1 MISKTV
7 ISKAMTNN
15 IEASDPAVTAGVLI
29 EALPYIQRFAGATV
43 VVKYGGNA
51 LSGTTHDDPLD
62 VFAEDMVFLRSVGIR
77 PVVVHGGGPQ
87 INAMLNRLGVE
98 SEFRDGRRV
107 TDEETMKVVQMV
119 LTGEVNPSI
128 VAAVNARGGRAVGL
142 SGADDAMVSVVQRDP
157 ELGFV
162 GDVVSVRTDVLM
174 QLLNDGCIPV
184 IATIGVD
191 ASGQTYNINADSVA
205 AAVAGALDAEKL
217 LYLTDIEGLR
227 RDVNDATSLISSL
240 SATELQSLLDDGT
253 IAGGMIPKAESC
265 LEAVACGVPAVHIL
279 DGRVAH
285 VSIIELFTDAGI
297 GTMILKDHSAHMN
310 AHEGSN

>member
-1 MISKTV
+1 MAVSTP
-7 ISKAMTNN
+7 
-15 IEASDPAVTAGVLI
+15 ASTAQVLI
-29 EALPYIQRFAGATV
+29 EALPYIPRFAGQTV

-51 LSGTTHDDPLD
+51 LSGTEHADPLD
-62 VFAEDMVFLRSVGIR
+62 VFAQDVVMLRAVGIR

-87 INAMLNRLGVE
+87 INAMLDRLGVK

-107 TDEETMKVVQMV
+107 TDDATMQVVRMV

-128 VAAVNARGGRAVGL
+128 VSAITSRGGRAVGL
-142 SGADDAMVSVVQRDP
+142 SGADDGMNSVVQRNP

-162 GDVVSVRTDVLM
+162 GDVTGVRTAVLE
-174 QLLNDGCIPV
+174 QLLDDGCIPV

-191 ASGQTYNINADSVA
+191 VEGQTYNINADSVA
-205 AAVAGALDAEKL
+205 AAVAGALGAAKL

-227 RDVNDATSLISSL
+227 RDVNDATSLISKL
-240 SATELQSLLDDGT
+240 SAGELRGLLGDGT

-265 LEAVACGVPAVHIL
+265 LEAVALGVPAVHIL

-285 VSIIELFTDAGI
+285 VTIIELFTDAGI
-297 GTMILKDHSAHMN
+297 GTMVLGNTVEK
-310 AHEGSN
+310 G

>member
-1 MISKTV
+1 V
-7 ISKAMTNN
+7 
-15 IEASDPAVTAGVLI
+15 AVSNALSAPDTAKVLI
-29 EALPYIQRFAGATV
+29 EALPYIQRFAGQTV

-51 LSGTTHDDPLD
+51 LSGTEHADPLD
-62 VFAEDMVFLRSVGIR
+62 VFAQDIVMLRAVGIR

-87 INAMLNRLGVE
+87 INAMLERLGVK

-107 TDEETMKVVQMV
+107 TDDATMQVVRMV

-128 VAAVNARGGRAVGL
+128 VSAINARGGRAVGL
-142 SGADDAMVSVVQRDP
+142 SGADDGMITVVQRDTN
-157 ELGFV
+157 LGFV
-162 GDVVSVRTDVLM
+162 GDVTRVRTAVLE
-174 QLLNDGCIPV
+174 QLLDDGCIPV

-205 AAVAGALDAEKL
+205 AAVAGALGAAKL

-227 RDVNDATSLISSL
+227 RDVSDASSLISKL
-240 SATELQSLLDDGT
+240 SAAELANLLGDGT

-265 LEAVACGVPAVHIL
+265 LEAVALGVPAVHIL

-285 VSIIELFTDAGI
+285 VTIIELFTDAGI
-297 GTMILKDHSAHMN
+297 GTMVEK
-310 AHEGSN
+310 G

>member
-1 MISKTV
+1 MS
-7 ISKAMTNN
+7 S
-15 IEASDPAVTAGVLI
+15 PATTAQVLI
-29 EALPYIQRFAGATV
+29 EALPYIQRFAGQTV

-51 LSGTTHDDPLD
+51 LSGTEHADPLD
-62 VFAEDMVFLRSVGIR
+62 VFAQDIVLLRAVGIR

-87 INAMLNRLGVE
+87 ISAMLDRLGVK

-107 TDEETMKVVQMV
+107 TDDATMQVVRMV

-128 VAAVNARGGRAVGL
+128 VSAITSQGGRAVGL
-142 SGADDAMVSVVQRDP
+142 SGADDGMISVVQRDP
-157 ELGFV
+157 ALGFV
-162 GDVVSVRTDVLM
+162 GDVTGVRTAVLE
-174 QLLNDGCIPV
+174 QLLDDGCIPV

-205 AAVAGALDAEKL
+205 AAVAGALGAAKL

-227 RDVNDATSLISSL
+227 RDVNDASSLISKL
-240 SATELQSLLDDGT
+240 TAAELQGLLGDGT

-265 LEAVACGVPAVHIL
+265 LEAVALGVPAVHIL

-285 VSIIELFTDAGI
+285 VTIIELFTDSGI
-297 GTMILKDHSAHMN
+297 GTMVLGKKV
-310 AHEGSN
+310 EKG

>member
-1 MISKTV
+1 MSTPT
-7 ISKAMTNN
+7 S
-15 IEASDPAVTAGVLI
+15 TAQVLI
-29 EALPYIQRFAGATV
+29 EALPYIQRFAGQTV

-51 LSGTTHDDPLD
+51 LSGTEHADPLD
-62 VFAEDMVFLRSVGIR
+62 VFAQDIVMLRAVGIR

-87 INAMLNRLGVE
+87 INAMLERLGVK

-107 TDEETMKVVQMV
+107 TDDATMQVVRMV

-128 VAAVNARGGRAVGL
+128 VSAITSRGGRAVGL
-142 SGADDAMVSVVQRDP
+142 SGADDGMISVVQRNP

-162 GDVVSVRTDVLM
+162 GDVTGVRTAVLE
-174 QLLNDGCIPV
+174 QLLDDGCIPV

-191 ASGQTYNINADSVA
+191 AEGRTYNINADSVA
-205 AAVAGALDAEKL
+205 AAVAGALGAAKL

-227 RDVNDATSLISSL
+227 RDVNDATSLISKL
-240 SATELQSLLDDGT
+240 SAGELRGLLGDGT

-265 LEAVACGVPAVHIL
+265 LEAVALGVPAVHIL

-285 VSIIELFTDAGI
+285 VTIIELFTDAGI
-297 GTMILKDHSAHMN
+297 GTMVLGNTVEK
-310 AHEGSN
+310 G

>member
-1 MISKTV
+1 MS
-7 ISKAMTNN
+7 S
-15 IEASDPAVTAGVLI
+15 PATTAQVLI
-29 EALPYIQRFAGATV
+29 EALPYIQRFAGQTV

-51 LSGTTHDDPLD
+51 LSGTEHADPLD
-62 VFAEDMVFLRSVGIR
+62 VFAQDIVLLRAVGIR

-87 INAMLNRLGVE
+87 INAMLDRLGVK

-107 TDEETMKVVQMV
+107 TDDATMQVVRMV

-128 VAAVNARGGRAVGL
+128 VSAITSQGGRAVGL
-142 SGADDAMVSVVQRDP
+142 SGADDGMISVVQRDP
-157 ELGFV
+157 ALGFV
-162 GDVVSVRTDVLM
+162 GDVTGVRTAVLE
-174 QLLNDGCIPV
+174 QLLDDGCIPV

-205 AAVAGALDAEKL
+205 AAVAGALGAAKL

-227 RDVNDATSLISSL
+227 RDVNDASSLISKL
-240 SATELQSLLDDGT
+240 TATELQGLLGDGT

-265 LEAVACGVPAVHIL
+265 LEAVALGVPAVHIL

-285 VSIIELFTDAGI
+285 VTIIELFTDSGI
-297 GTMILKDHSAHMN
+297 GTMVLGKKV
-310 AHEGSN
+310 EKG

>member
-1 MISKTV
+1 MS
-7 ISKAMTNN
+7 S
-15 IEASDPAVTAGVLI
+15 PATTAQVLI
-29 EALPYIQRFAGATV
+29 EALPYIQRFAGQTV

-51 LSGTTHDDPLD
+51 LSGTEHADPLD
-62 VFAEDMVFLRSVGIR
+62 VFAQDIVLLRAVGIR

-87 INAMLNRLGVE
+87 INAMLDRLGVK

-107 TDEETMKVVQMV
+107 TDDATMQVVRMV

-128 VAAVNARGGRAVGL
+128 VSAITSQGGRAVGL
-142 SGADDAMVSVVQRDP
+142 SGADDGMISVVQRDP
-157 ELGFV
+157 ALGFV
-162 GDVVSVRTDVLM
+162 GDVTGVRTAVLE
-174 QLLNDGCIPV
+174 QLLDDGCIPV

-205 AAVAGALDAEKL
+205 AAVAGALGAAKL

-227 RDVNDATSLISSL
+227 RDVNDASSLISKL
-240 SATELQSLLDDGT
+240 TAAELQGLLGDGT

-265 LEAVACGVPAVHIL
+265 LEAVALGVPAVHIL

-285 VSIIELFTDAGI
+285 VTIIELFTDSGI
-297 GTMILKDHSAHMN
+297 GTMVLGKKV
-310 AHEGSN
+310 EKG

>member
-1 MISKTV
+1 MSTP
-7 ISKAMTNN
+7 
-15 IEASDPAVTAGVLI
+15 ASTAQVLI
-29 EALPYIQRFAGATV
+29 EALPYIQRFAGQTV

-51 LSGTTHDDPLD
+51 LSGTEHADPLD
-62 VFAEDMVFLRSVGIR
+62 VFAQDIVMLRAVGIR

-87 INAMLNRLGVE
+87 INAMLERLGVK

-107 TDEETMKVVQMV
+107 TDDATMQVVRMV

-128 VAAVNARGGRAVGL
+128 VSAITSRGGRAVGL
-142 SGADDAMVSVVQRDP
+142 SGADDGMISVVQRNP

-162 GDVVSVRTDVLM
+162 GDVTGVRTAVLE
-174 QLLNDGCIPV
+174 QLLDDGCIPV

-191 ASGQTYNINADSVA
+191 VEGQTYNINADSVA
-205 AAVAGALDAEKL
+205 AAVAGALGAAKL

-227 RDVNDATSLISSL
+227 RDVNDATSLISKL
-240 SATELQSLLDDGT
+240 SAGELRGLLGDGT

-265 LEAVACGVPAVHIL
+265 LEAVALGVPAVHIL

-285 VSIIELFTDAGI
+285 VTIIELFTDAGI
-297 GTMILKDHSAHMN
+297 GTMVLGNTVEK
-310 AHEGSN
+310 G